1 MSENTPLESA
11 ETVPVESIADAQNT
25 LPPPDVSTALTP
37 PAFFSPSVFT
47 RHDGLDFDP
56 AEVEMPKPQ
65 AEIKRGRGRPK
76 GRKSEQAPET
86 EEPQA
91 ELFTGST
98 IHQGATNAAAMMI
111 VGTMD
116 MLLHAVSE
124 GEYTPPEKMR
134 KDYLTCWEN
143 YLRSVGK
150 EPPPWVLV
158 TLMSFGYAAP
168 AFQTP
173 AATGKFE
180 RFGNKIKGW
189 WVARFGS

>member
-1 MSENTPLESA
+1 
-11 ETVPVESIADAQNT
+11 
-25 LPPPDVSTALTP
+25 
-37 PAFFSPSVFT
+37 
-47 RHDGLDFDP
+47 
-56 AEVEMPKPQ
+56 MPKSQP
-65 AEIKRGRGRPK
+65 EVKRGRGRPK
-76 GRKSEQAPET
+76 GRKNEQPDDAPEAVKNEDT
-86 EEPQA
+86 LFQA
-91 ELFTGST
+91 GA
-98 IHQGATNAAAMMI
+98 IPQGATNAAAVMI

-124 GEYTPPEKMR
+124 GEYTAPERMR
-134 KDYLTCWEN
+134 KDYLTAWEN

-158 TLMSFGYAAP
+158 TLMTFGYAAP

-180 RFGNKIKGW
+180 RFTNRLKGW